1 MVMNHDKSEKL
12 KLRLLGCLIAL
23 SAFSAFA
30 GNTYYVDAVY
40 GDDGNDGLRPGVGHA
55 RKTLAKVM
63 ELVTAN
69 QNDVVYAAPGRYV
82 EGTVAVG
89 TAVYRVSIP
98 DRTALIASGRADE
111 TFIVGASAN
120 EGKAADKYGNGEGAV
135 RCVKMAANSRLSG
148 LP

>member
-1 MVMNHDKSEKL
+1 MNHDKSEKL
-12 KLRLLGCLIAL
+12 KLRLLGGLIAL

-82 EGTVAVG
+82 EGAVAVD

-98 DRTALIASGRADE
+98 ARTALIASGRAE
-111 TFIVGASAN
+111 
-120 EGKAADKYGNGEGAV
+120 
-135 RCVKMAANSRLSG
+135 
-148 LP
+148 